1 VITRISATR
10 NRSRPHAALIV
21 TLGYLAFIGWLT
33 LGPQP
38 TDTETK
44 SLAMVV
50 VDAVNSF
57 GPIHNFT
64 FADLE
69 FISNIA
75 IFVPIGFLFVA
86 LFGRRRW
93 WLAILAGA
101 VLTLVIEGTQTFLP
115 ARVPDVRDLIA
126 NTTGAILGALLALL
140 VTSGRPRA
148 SAANIPLSQ

>member
-1 VITRISATR
+1 MI
-10 NRSRPHAALIV
+10 L

-38 TDTETK
+38 TNTETK

-50 VDAVNSF
+50 VDAVNRF

-69 FISNIA
+69 FVSNIA
-75 IFVPIGFLFVA
+75 VFVPLGLLFVV

-93 WLAILAGA
+93 WLAILAGV

-115 ARVPDVRDLIA
+115 TRVPDVRDLIA

-140 VTSGRPRA
+140 VTTGRPRA
-148 SAANIPLSQ
+148 RAASIPVSR